1 MTDAAVT
8 TDVTV
13 TEEAETEISIVTL
26 KEKEV
31 ISNAASEES

>member
-8 TDVTV
+8 TDVTE
-13 TEEAETEISIVTL
+13 TDEAETETSTVTL

-31 ISNAASEES
+31 TSNAASKES

>member
-8 TDVTV
+8 TSVTE

-31 ISNAASEES
+31 TSNAASKES